1 MCQVKSSSLSLA
13 ALHNP
18 LLYSKTITHSLSTLV
33 TSVTWK
39 LFEFILDP
47 VIKQYWS
54 KLLKYSS
61 GLVVF
66 CNFVSSTVTFNSHIT
81 LYEVSTTIASI
92 IVGATNLLIYIKSLT
107 LMCQLIL

>member
-18 LLYSKTITHSLSTLV
+18 PLYSKTITHSLSTLV

-66 CNFVSSTVTFNSHIT
+66 CNSVSSTVTFNSHIT